1 VSSFGTGQL
10 NRYPLGDRIDQ
21 MEHVQTQRRLAKPI
35 GLYIITVFDF
45 IAVGLIP
52 LATTVFAVR
61 NDESELPFLVVVISV
76 GLPVLVMAAAIWAWV
91 GDNVARYL
99 LLALIT
105 LLSVLL
111 IINNVILV
119 SSGEVSGD
127 RVIPSVGVIV
137 RASFWIGINWWYFN
151 RRHVIAYFKQ
161 N

>member
-1 VSSFGTGQL
+1 MRLVIA
-10 NRYPLGDRIDQ
+10 IDQ

-61 NDESELPFLVVVISV
+61 NNESGLPFLVVVISV

-119 SSGEVSGD
+119 SSAEVSGD
-127 RVIPSVGVIV
+127 CAIPSVGVIV

-151 RRHVIAYFKQ
+151 RRHVVAYFKQ